1 MGKIENK
8 DPERDVLRET
18 QKERMRR
25 IAEREAIE
33 YTEQI
38 GGNYTETV
46 QQFLERRR
54 YLPGQLVENP
64 VQQPIQL
71 PVENPVQPPVQPPVL
86 IQDDTHENTLTCSVC
101 LSGIIQT
108 IIIPCNHCCL
118 CVECSKEYKQKY
130 TLCPIC
136 RKNITKIEKIYI
148 CEK

>member
-18 QKERMRR
+18 QKERMKR
-25 IAEREAIE
+25 IAEREARE

-38 GGNYTETV
+38 GGNYTEQS
-46 QQFLERRR
+46 QQFLEKRR
-54 YLPGQLVENP
+54 YLPS
-64 VQQPIQL
+64 QPIQL
-71 PVENPVQPPVQPPVL
+71 PVEQPVQPPVQPPFQL
-86 IQDDTHENTLTCSVC
+86 QDDTHENTLTCSVC

-118 CVECSKEYKQKY
+118 CVECSEEYKQKY